1 MKKLDSYSFF
11 FFLTRYIHV
20 SVHPDKEF
28 RQSDKCKMIICCLE
42 ETQNRSYA
50 LEIFESSAK
59 KNLNDFFLSPRMIAY
74 WNIRMTRCSFFVS
87 SSFSQ
92 QIGEYKL
99 WKIPLK
105 IQVCFFQ
112 VPSARLCQLWCD
124 QNEECQYFTWW
135 SEGMFQNICF
145 HHKEC
150 TKLDFECVNCHAGP
164 RSSGCPRRRNNG
176 FNWN

>member
-1 MKKLDSYSFF
+1 ML
-11 FFLTRYIHV
+11 
-20 SVHPDKEF
+20 VHPDKEF
-28 RQSDKCKMIICCLE
+28 RQSDKCKMIFLLNGRDSKQKLRFRNI
-42 ETQNRSYA
+42 R
-50 LEIFESSAK
+50 IFSE
-59 KNLNDFFLSPRMIAY
+59 KNLNDFF
-74 WNIRMTRCSFFVS
+74 FVP
-87 SSFSQ
+87 Q
-92 QIGEYKL
+92 NDCV
-99 WKIPLK
+99 LK
-105 IQVCFFQ
+105 HQNDQMFIFLYRLVFHNRFESTNCGKFLENTSLLFQ